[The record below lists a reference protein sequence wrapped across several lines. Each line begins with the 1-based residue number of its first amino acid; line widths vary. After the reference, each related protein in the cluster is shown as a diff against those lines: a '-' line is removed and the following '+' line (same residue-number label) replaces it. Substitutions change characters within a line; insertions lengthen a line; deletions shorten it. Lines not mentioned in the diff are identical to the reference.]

1 MWRLGP
7 TLLPILTILPSLPD
21 PSSCLAPALAL
32 ANILGVN
39 ISFTPSSYWFLYKGN
54 IQMSGFN
61 FKTPSIYY
69 LPRLFKEINFNVCFQ
84 PFLWLYFSLGEWF
97 TDKRV
102 RLYSVAIQRVVHIP
116 TVIIGIE
123 VDFVLF

>member
-21 PSSCLAPALAL
+21 PSSCLAPVLAL

-69 LPRLFKEINFNVCFQ
+69 LPRLFKEMNFNVCFQ
-84 PFLWLYFSLGEWF
+84 HNCSSEQSERYDIAYWQNS
-97 TDKRV
+97 
-102 RLYSVAIQRVVHIP
+102 
-116 TVIIGIE
+116 
-123 VDFVLF
+123 

>member
-21 PSSCLAPALAL
+21 PSSCLAPVLAL

-61 FKTPSIYY
+61 FKTPSIY
-69 LPRLFKEINFNVCFQ
+69 LDFSKRSTLMCVFNITVLQ
-84 PFLWLYFSLGEWF
+84 S
-97 TDKRV
+97 KR
-102 RLYSVAIQRVVHIP
+102 YDIAYWQNS
-116 TVIIGIE
+116 
-123 VDFVLF
+123 